1 VIPALLLTSK
11 GLVKTQ
17 KFENPKYIGDPI
29 NAIRIFNEKEVDE
42 LIVLDIEAS
51 KKNQLPNYKLIEE
64 FASECFM
71 PLCYGGEIKTVD
83 QAEKIFALGVEKIC
97 LQTSALLDLDFVSE
111 LAKKFGSQS
120 VVISL
125 DVKKDPTGGF
135 NVKVMTT
142 NFVWTPE
149 SASEKHIEGQGHAH
163 VYLANQKIIRL
174 YNNWFHL
181 NTFQF
186 ATTLGEQ
193 LLRVEL
199 VGNDHAP
206 ITVNAQSIS
215 SELLVDVPS
224 DEIRPQGSNAWKL
237 GAIGAASIAFALGA
251 ILFFSYVKRNGSKA

>member
-1 VIPALLLTSK
+1 MISLLSILPVLFILNPQAASAHDHGANKIHEVQSGKIPT
-11 GLVKTQ
+11 
-17 KFENPKYIGDPI
+17 
-29 NAIRIFNEKEVDE
+29 
-42 LIVLDIEAS
+42 
-51 KKNQLPNYKLIEE
+51 
-64 FASECFM
+64 
-71 PLCYGGEIKTVD
+71 
-83 QAEKIFALGVEKIC
+83 
-97 LQTSALLDLDFVSE
+97 
-111 LAKKFGSQS
+111 
-120 VVISL
+120 ISL

-135 NVKVMTT
+135 NVKVITT

-163 VYLANQKIIRL
+163 VYLADQKIIRL

-186 ATTLGEQ
+186 ATTSGEQ

-206 ITVNAQSIS
+206 ITVNAQQIS

>member
-1 VIPALLLTSK
+1 MISLL
-11 GLVKTQ
+11 
-17 KFENPKYIGDPI
+17 PI
-29 NAIRIFNEKEVDE
+29 LSVLFFLNLEIASAHDHGANKIHEV
-42 LIVLDIEAS
+42 
-51 KKNQLPNYKLIEE
+51 QR
-64 FASECFM
+64 
-71 PLCYGGEIKTVD
+71 G
-83 QAEKIFALGVEKIC
+83 QAP
-97 LQTSALLDLDFVSE
+97 T
-111 LAKKFGSQS
+111 
-120 VVISL
+120 ISL

-149 SASEKHIEGQGHAH
+149 NASEKHIEGQGHAH

-215 SELLVDVPS
+215 SELLVDVPA
-224 DEIRPQGSNAWKL
+224 DEIRPQSSNAWKL
-237 GAIGAASIAFALGA
+237 VLIGTGAIAL
-251 ILFFSYVKRNGSKA
+251 ILAGFLAYRHFNRNGFKA

>member
-1 VIPALLLTSK
+1 MISRVGKKLRMISLL
-11 GLVKTQ
+11 
-17 KFENPKYIGDPI
+17 PI
-29 NAIRIFNEKEVDE
+29 FSILFLFQTD
-42 LIVLDIEAS
+42 
-51 KKNQLPNYKLIEE
+51 
-64 FASECFM
+64 FASANDH
-71 PLCYGGEIKTVD
+71 G
-83 QAEKIFALGVEKIC
+83 ANKIHEVQSGKIP
-97 LQTSALLDLDFVSE
+97 T
-111 LAKKFGSQS
+111 
-120 VVISL
+120 ISL

-135 NVKVMTT
+135 NVKVITT

-163 VYLANQKIIRL
+163 VYLADQKIIRL

-186 ATTLGEQ
+186 ATTSGEQ

-206 ITVNAQSIS
+206 ITVNAQQIS